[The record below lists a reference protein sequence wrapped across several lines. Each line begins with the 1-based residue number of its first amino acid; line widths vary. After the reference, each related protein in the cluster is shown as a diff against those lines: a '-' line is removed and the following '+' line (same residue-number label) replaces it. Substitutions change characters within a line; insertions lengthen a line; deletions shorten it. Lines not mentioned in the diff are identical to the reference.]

1 MTEWKRVLS
10 NLLEKRRQIVNI
22 CKKNQDFLYNYK
34 YIDSYLNNP
43 SFSLLL
49 FMFSV
54 EEQGERQF
62 EVHNSQ
68 YSLIQ
73 QIKLSNMNIW
83 IIPNN
88 LWILSCIILVRV
100 RVGVGVGWAGPRGIN
115 SNIKVY
121 CIQQH
126 KVNKVYKGKVSKV
139 EKEVGEGKKREPKRV
154 MNIMWELRGAQGKRK
169 KG

>member
-1 MTEWKRVLS
+1 MQTKIR
-10 NLLEKRRQIVNI
+10 I
-22 CKKNQDFLYNYK
+22 F
-34 YIDSYLNNP
+34 YIIIGTLTVTLMIYHNP

-68 YSLIQ
+68 YSLNQ

-88 LWILSCIILVRV
+88 LWILSCIILVR
-100 RVGVGVGWAGPRGIN
+100 VGVGWAGPRGIN

-126 KVNKVYKGKVSKV
+126 KVNKVYKGKVWKV
-139 EKEVGEGKKREPKRV
+139 EKEVGEGEGGKREPKRV
-154 MNIMWELRGAQGKRK
+154 MNIMWGLWGAQGKRK